1 MGNGRN
7 DSECDDMSRFLLS
20 WKLTI
25 LFASVYTI
33 SSFSCLMMRCLLVR
47 VGQVSLEEL
56 GHTEGTNLVLSE
68 NGNHLGVGS
77 EVLLVLGVLEL
88 VGLDVGPE
96 PLDNLGPGELL
107 VLLGADEVS
116 QLLAEG
122 QGFCESGSLGHLEF
136 LGL

>member
-1 MGNGRN
+1 M
-7 DSECDDMSRFLLS
+7 
-20 WKLTI
+20 
-25 LFASVYTI
+25 
-33 SSFSCLMMRCLLVR
+33 
-47 VGQVSLEEL
+47 SLEEL